1 MNTCLMFTH
10 AYATSLIM
18 CENIVLTAKPN
29 NYSSTKVAS
38 HVHVIIISYIRP
50 STNPTIKDFIFYRKD
65 SQKLNNIAVYSGL
78 ILTACY

>member
-1 MNTCLMFTH
+1 
-10 AYATSLIM
+10 M

-29 NYSSTKVAS
+29 NYSSTIVAPY
-38 HVHVIIISYIRP
+38 VHVIILYIRP

-78 ILTACY
+78 ILAAC